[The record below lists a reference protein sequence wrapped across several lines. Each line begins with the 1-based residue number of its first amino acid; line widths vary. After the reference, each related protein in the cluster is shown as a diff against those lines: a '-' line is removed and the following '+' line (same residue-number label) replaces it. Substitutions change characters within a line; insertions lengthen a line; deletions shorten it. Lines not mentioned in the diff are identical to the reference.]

1 MILNSHKSNDKSK
14 IVNELFYIFVG
25 LLINFPAIKTLKK
38 TVRWIIGILLF
49 TYAAIILLLN
59 IPFIQQRLGVFVAHE
74 LSNTLNTHVSI
85 GKINMGLLNRIIV
98 DDLWLEDQNNDE
110 MLKIARVSAKFEILP
125 LFNGKIRIN
134 SIQLFGFNISLNKQ
148 TPESSPNFQFII
160 DALASKDDTPKES
173 NIDLRINSILIRRGK
188 LSYDV
193 LSADSTPGRFNPQ
206 HVNLQ
211 NIIANISLKALQKD
225 SINIAIKRLSI
236 EEQSGF
242 ELKKLSFKAIANNQR
257 ATIDNFTLEL
267 PESLLAMDTIRVEY
281 DSIDALKTFDEHV
294 HFATKMMPSYITL
307 RDLSA
312 FVPTFSNFKDRINI
326 SFKAKGSINQLDC
339 DYLSI
344 SSNENFQLLAN
355 ASFQE
360 LSDLNNAFIYG
371 QISRLSV
378 SNKGVDFIFRN
389 LSAEDKATPSVLS
402 HLGDVSFNGEISGY
416 FTDLVTYGNLHT
428 DIGSIKTDLKV
439 STNTDNH
446 LFAYSGNVESEGFNV
461 GQLINNKEMGEA
473 IFNINLKGQHYKGNK
488 PEILLKGLISSFE
501 FKDYKYENIE
511 LDGEYI
517 KGGFNGKVSLD
528 DPNALIA
535 INGSINLSTRIPSF
549 NLIASITDFNPHQ
562 LHLTP
567 KYENAKFSVK
577 VKADFQGNTIDNLIG
592 KINIDS
598 LIYDTPDK
606 YYFMRNLNITADKNE
621 EINTLNINSEFL
633 IASLKG
639 KYKYKTLPH
648 SINNLL
654 HKYLPSAIPAYNKAT
669 DNDFIFDIHINNTN
683 LFSEILDIPIHIY
696 SPATIKGSLNDNT
709 QRIRLEGYFPRL
721 RYKNNFIES
730 GMFTIANNSEQLDA
744 KVRMTNRKK
753 DEAFNISLA
762 AIVEDDII
770 KSTLDWGNNSSITY
784 SGKLAA
790 SIHFFKSESSLE
802 GLKTVID
809 IDNTDIILNDTIWN
823 VHPSRIT
830 IAANRVNIDNF
841 FFSHN
846 ERHIHINGQVSDIPT
861 DTLKLNLKDINIGY
875 VFDIAQVSDDVYFE
889 GDATGTAY
897 AISLLK
903 YPILST
909 NLNIKNFTLNNGL
922 LGDLNIYGAWNNE
935 SKGIFLDAAIKNEE
949 NKESSVKGYIYPL
962 KPNGGLDLR
971 IDADGLSIKF
981 IEFYMNS
988 IAEDLTGTASGK
1000 VRFYGKFKEL
1010 TLDGSVMADASMKFD
1025 FLNTNFIVSDSI
1037 RLHPTGIN
1045 FNQMKFSDNEGH
1057 TGTVNG
1063 YLRYNHFKNI
1073 QYHLDVQVNNM
1084 LLMNTN
1090 ETSDI
1095 PFYGTV
1101 YGTGNAL
1108 LSGNAQ
1114 TGLNANVA
1122 MTTNRNTVF
1131 NYNIGSAAVATSTQF
1146 ITFNDKT
1153 PRRSQDSI
1161 QITTY
1166 FEDIQNDEI
1175 RHESHA
1181 DIRLNLLIDATP
1193 DATMRIIMDPAT
1205 GDYISCKGSG
1215 NIRTEFYNKG
1225 DVKMF
1230 GTYRIQQGIYK
1241 FSIQEVIRKD
1251 FIIQDGSSITFN
1263 GPPLD
1268 ASLDIQ
1274 ASYTVTSASLNDLIP
1289 DASAIVQ
1296 QPNVKVNC
1304 IMNLSGILLHPTVK
1318 LDIALPNERDEIQTL
1333 VRNYISTEEQMTM
1346 QTLYLLGIGKFYME
1360 NNTGTQQSDMMSSVL
1375 SSTLSGQLN
1384 NLLSQIIDNNN
1395 WNIGTNLS
1403 TGEKGW
1409 TDVEVEGILSGQLLN
1424 NRLLINGNFGYRDN
1438 PMANTNFVGDFEA
1451 EYLLKPSGDI
1461 RLKAYNETNDRY
1473 YTKTNL
1479 TTQGV
1484 GIMFKKDF
1492 NRWDELFF
1500 WKKWRMKRIERKLK
1514 KEEEKL
1520 LKQELKVIESEDKQ
1534 IDYLPSYIQLKRDS
1548 TLVK

>member
-1 MILNSHKSNDKSK
+1 MILNSYKSSDKSR
-14 IVNELFYIFVG
+14 IDNELFYIFVG
-25 LLINFPAIKTLKK
+25 LLINFPAIKTIKK
-38 TVRWIIGILLF
+38 TVRWIIGTLLF
-49 TYAAIILLLN
+49 TYAATILLLN
-59 IPFIQQRLGVFVAHE
+59 IPFIQQRLAVLVAHE
-74 LSNTLNTHVSI
+74 LSSTLNTNVSI
-85 GKINMGLLNRIIV
+85 GKIDMGLLNRIII

-110 MLKIARVSAKFEILP
+110 MLKVARVSAKFEILP

-134 SIQLFGFNISLNKQ
+134 SVQLFGFNINLSKQ

-160 DALASKDDTPKES
+160 DALASKDDTPKDN

-206 HVNLQ
+206 HISLQ

-225 SINIAIKRLSI
+225 SLNVAIKRLSI

-242 ELKKLSFKAIANNQR
+242 ELKKLSFKAIANSQQ
-257 ATIDNFTLEL
+257 ATIDNFALEL
-267 PESLLAMDTIRVEY
+267 PESLLAMDTIHIKY
-281 DSIDALKTFDEHV
+281 DSIEAFKAFDENV
-294 HFATKMMPSYITL
+294 HFAAKMLPSYITM
-307 RDLSA
+307 RDIAA
-312 FVPTFSNFKDRINI
+312 FAPGFSNFKDRVDL
-326 SFKAKGSINQLDC
+326 SFKVNGSINQLNC
-339 DYLSI
+339 NYITI
-344 SSNENFQLLAN
+344 SSSDNFQFVAN
-355 ASFQE
+355 ATFQE
-360 LSDLNNAFIYG
+360 LSDINNAFIWG

-378 SNKGVDFIFRN
+378 SNKGIDFIFRN
-389 LSAEDKATPSVLS
+389 LSPEDKNTPSVLTQ
-402 HLGDVSFNGEISGY
+402 LGEVSFNGEISGY

-428 DIGSIKTDLKV
+428 DLGSIKTDLKV
-439 STNTDNH
+439 STNTDKH
-446 LFAYSGNVESEGFNV
+446 LFAYSGNIETERFDV
-461 GQLINNKEMGEA
+461 GQLISNKEMGA
-473 IFNINLKGQHYKGNK
+473 AVFNINLEGQHYKGTK
-488 PEILLKGLISSFE
+488 PEIILKGLISSFE
-501 FKDYKYENIE
+501 LKKYNYENIM
-511 LDGEYI
+511 LDGEYS
-517 KGGFNGKVSLD
+517 KGGFNGKISLD
-528 DPNALIA
+528 DPNA
-535 INGSINLSTRIPSF
+535 NVSIDGNVNLSTRVPSF
-549 NLIASITDFNPHQ
+549 NLVASITDFNPHQ
-562 LHLTP
+562 LNLTP
-567 KYENAKFSVK
+567 KYEDTKFSVK
-577 VKADFQGNTIDNLIG
+577 VKADFQGNNIDDLIG
-592 KINIDS
+592 TLDIDS
-598 LIYDTPDK
+598 LIYDAPQK
-606 YYFMRNLNITADKNE
+606 YYFMKNLNISANRNEDNNILTVNSDFITA
-621 EINTLNINSEFL
+621 T
-633 IASLKG
+633 LKG

-654 HKYLPSAIPAYNKAT
+654 HKYLPSAIPAYKKAT
-669 DNDFIFDIHINNTN
+669 DNDFVFDMHIYNTN
-683 LFSEILDIPIHIY
+683 LLSDVFDIPIHIY

-709 QRIRLEGYFPRL
+709 KHIRFEGYFPRL
-721 RYKNNFIES
+721 RYKSNFLES
-730 GMFTIANNSEQLDA
+730 GMFSITNNDEQIDA

-753 DEAFNISLA
+753 NEAFNISLA
-762 AIVEDDII
+762 AIIENDVI
-770 KSTLDWGNNSSITY
+770 KSTLDWGNNSLITY

-790 SIHFFKSESSLE
+790 ATHFFKTEAPAT
-802 GLKTVID
+802 GLKTIID
-809 IDNTDIILNDTIWN
+809 IDNTNIILNDTIWN
-823 VHPSRIT
+823 IHPSRIT
-830 IAANRVNIDNF
+830 INANKINIDNF

-846 ERHIHINGQVSDIPT
+846 ERHIHINGQISDIPT
-861 DTLKLNLKDINIGY
+861 DTVKLNLKDINIGY
-875 VFDIAQVSDDVYFE
+875 VFDIAQVSDDIHFE

-903 YPILST
+903 YPILNT
-909 NLNIKNFTLNNGL
+909 RLNIKNFSLNDGL
-922 LGDLNIYGAWNNE
+922 LGDLDIYGAWNNE
-935 SKGIFLDAAIKNEE
+935 NKGIYLDASIQNDDDKN
-949 NKESSVKGYIYPL
+949 STVKGYIYPI

-971 IDADGLSIKF
+971 IDANKLNIKF
-981 IEFYMNS
+981 IEYYMNS
-988 IAEDLTGTASGK
+988 IAQDLKGTASGK
-1000 VRFYGKFKEL
+1000 VHFYGKFKEL

-1037 RLHPTGIN
+1037 RLHPTGLD
-1045 FNQMKFSDNEGH
+1045 FTQMKFTDPEGH
-1057 TGTVNG
+1057 AGTVNG

-1073 QYHLDVQVNNM
+1073 QYQLDVQVANM

-1090 ETSDI
+1090 ESSDL

-1166 FEDIQNDEI
+1166 FEDIQNNEI
-1175 RHESHA
+1175 AHETQA

-1193 DATMRIIMDPAT
+1193 EATMRIIMDPAT

-1274 ASYTVTSASLNDLIP
+1274 ATYTVPSASLNDLIP

-1318 LDIALPNERDEIQTL
+1318 LDIALPNERDEIQSL

-1360 NNTGTQQSDMMSSVL
+1360 NNAGTQQSDMMSSVL

-1451 EYLLKPSGDI
+1451 EYLLKQSGDI

-1500 WKKWRMKRIERKLK
+1500 WKKWRQKRLERKLK
-1514 KEEEKL
+1514 KEEEKI
-1520 LKQELKVIESEDKQ
+1520 LKLEQNATETQDAPST
-1534 IDYLPSYIQLKRDS
+1534 YLPSYIQLKRDS
-1548 TLVK
+1548 IQGQ